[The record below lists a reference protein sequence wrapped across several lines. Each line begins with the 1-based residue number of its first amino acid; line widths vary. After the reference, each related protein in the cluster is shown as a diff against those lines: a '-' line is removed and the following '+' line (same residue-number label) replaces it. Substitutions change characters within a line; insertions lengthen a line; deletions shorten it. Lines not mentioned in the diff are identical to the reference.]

1 MSPGPNRPNEQHEKA
16 PGMKRFFLGL
26 GVGLMLALGSLGA
39 SLVVLVYTPVSAA
52 GTTVKP
58 VLLIDHER
66 IAVWKL
72 VLEPGQSTKQHT
84 HQFDEVVICLEGS
97 KLRATQAGPE
107 PERQTHYPEAGQVIM
122 PPVKGVTHTLT
133 NVGDTRYSQI
143 SIELKE

>member
-1 MSPGPNRPNEQHEKA
+1 
-16 PGMKRFFLGL
+16 MKRFFLGL
-26 GVGLMLALGSLGA
+26 GAGLILVLCGLGA
-39 SLVVLVYTPVSAA
+39 GLAVLGYTPVSAT
-52 GTTVKP
+52 GTIVKP
-58 VLLIDHER
+58 LLLIDHER
-66 IAVWKL
+66 VAVWKL

-84 HQFDEVVICLEGS
+84 HQFDEVVLCLEGS
-97 KLRATQAGPE
+97 KLRETLAGPE

>member
-1 MSPGPNRPNEQHEKA
+1 
-16 PGMKRFFLGL
+16 MKRFFLGL
-26 GVGLMLALGSLGA
+26 GAGLMLALGGLGA
-39 SLVVLVYTPVSAA
+39 GLAVLLYMPVSAA

-58 VLLIDHER
+58 ILLIDHER

-72 VLEPGQSTKQHT
+72 VLEPGQSTRQHT
-84 HQFDEVVICLEGS
+84 HQFDEVVICLAGA

-122 PPVKGVTHTLT
+122 PPVKGVTHTVT

-143 SIELKE
+143 SIKLKE

>member
-1 MSPGPNRPNEQHEKA
+1 
-16 PGMKRFFLGL
+16 MKRFFLGL
-26 GVGLMLALGSLGA
+26 GAGLMLALGGLGA
-39 SLVVLVYTPVSAA
+39 GLAVLLYTPVSAA

-58 VLLIDHER
+58 ILLIDHER

-72 VLEPGQSTKQHT
+72 VLEPGQSTRQHT
-84 HQFDEVVICLEGS
+84 HQFDEVVICLAGA

-122 PPVKGVTHTLT
+122 PPVKGVTHTVT

>member
-1 MSPGPNRPNEQHEKA
+1 
-16 PGMKRFFLGL
+16 MKRFFLGL
-26 GVGLMLALGSLGA
+26 GAGLVLALGGLGA
-39 SLVVLVYTPVSAA
+39 GLAVLLYTPVNAA

-58 VLLIDHER
+58 TLLIDHER

-72 VLEPGQSTKQHT
+72 VLEPGQSTRQHT
-84 HQFDEVVICLEGS
+84 HQFDEVVICLAGS
-97 KLRATQAGPE
+97 KLRATKAGPE

-122 PPVKGVTHTLT
+122 PSVKGVTHTLT

>member
-1 MSPGPNRPNEQHEKA
+1 
-16 PGMKRFFLGL
+16 MKHFFLGL
-26 GVGLMLALGSLGA
+26 GVGLVLALGGLGA
-39 SLVVLVYTPVSAA
+39 GLAILVCTPVKAA

-58 VLLIDHER
+58 ILLIDHER

-72 VLEPGQSTKQHT
+72 VLEPGQSTRQHT
-84 HQFDEVVICLEGS
+84 HEFDEVVICLEGS
-97 KLRATQAGPE
+97 KLRATLAGPE

-122 PPVKGVTHTLT
+122 PSVKGVTHTLT

>member
-1 MSPGPNRPNEQHEKA
+1 
-16 PGMKRFFLGL
+16 MKRFFLGL
-26 GVGLMLALGSLGA
+26 GVGLILALCGLGA
-39 SLVVLVYTPVSAA
+39 GLAILVYAPVNAA

-58 VLLIDHER
+58 ILLLDHER

-72 VLEPGQSTKQHT
+72 VLEPGQSTRQHT
-84 HQFDEVVICLEGS
+84 HEFDEVVICLEGS
-97 KLRATQAGPE
+97 KLRATLAGSE

>member
-1 MSPGPNRPNEQHEKA
+1 
-16 PGMKRFFLGL
+16 MKRFFLGL
-26 GVGLMLALGSLGA
+26 SVGLVLALGGLAAGLA
-39 SLVVLVYTPVSAA
+39 VLVYTPVNAA
-52 GTTVKP
+52 GTTVRP
-58 VLLIDHER
+58 LLLIDHER

-72 VLEPGQSTKQHT
+72 VLEPGQSTRQHT
-84 HQFDEVVICLEGS
+84 HEFDEVVICLEGS
-97 KLRATQAGPE
+97 KLRSTLAGPE

>member
-1 MSPGPNRPNEQHEKA
+1 
-16 PGMKRFFLGL
+16 MKRFFLGL
-26 GVGLMLALGSLGA
+26 SVGLSVGLLLALCGLGVGIA
-39 SLVVLVYTPVSAA
+39 VLVHTPVNAA

-58 VLLIDHER
+58 LLLLYHER
-66 IAVWKL
+66 VTVWKL

-84 HQFDEVVICLEGS
+84 HQFDEVVICLEGA
-97 KLRATQAGPE
+97 KLRATKAGPE

>member
-1 MSPGPNRPNEQHEKA
+1 
-16 PGMKRFFLGL
+16 MKRFFLGL
-26 GVGLMLALGSLGA
+26 GVGLMLALGGLGA
-39 SLVVLVYTPVSAA
+39 GLTVLVYTPVNAT

-58 VLLIDHER
+58 LLLIDHER
-66 IAVWKL
+66 ITVWKL
-72 VLEPGQSTKQHT
+72 VLEPGQSTRQHT
-84 HQFDEVVICLEGS
+84 HQFDEVVIFLEGS
-97 KLRATQAGPE
+97 KLRATSAGPE

>member
-1 MSPGPNRPNEQHEKA
+1 
-16 PGMKRFFLGL
+16 MKRFFLGL
-26 GVGLMLALGSLGA
+26 GAGLMLALGGLGA
-39 SLVVLVYTPVSAA
+39 GLAVLLYMPVSAA

-58 VLLIDHER
+58 ILLIDHER

-72 VLEPGQSTKQHT
+72 VLEPGQSTRQHT
-84 HQFDEVVICLEGS
+84 HQFDEVVICLAGS
-97 KLRATQAGPE
+97 KLRATKAGPE

-143 SIELKE
+143 AIELKE

>member
-1 MSPGPNRPNEQHEKA
+1 
-16 PGMKRFFLGL
+16 MKRFFLGL
-26 GVGLMLALGSLGA
+26 GAGLMLALGGLGA
-39 SLVVLVYTPVSAA
+39 GLAVLLYTPVSAA

-58 VLLIDHER
+58 ILLIDHER

-72 VLEPGQSTKQHT
+72 VLEPGQSTRQHT
-84 HQFDEVVICLEGS
+84 HQFDEVVICLAGA

-122 PPVKGVTHTLT
+122 SPVKGVTHTVT